1 MDVLRRIRFYA
12 VLAWLAACALWLL
25 AHHGLP
31 GLLGG
36 AVLAALVLAACRSGG
51 ARAEREREEVER
63 FDLCRRLTDQEF
75 DLDPLFKKYT
85 HNIHHNSL
93 HNSD

>member
-1 MDVLRRIRFYA
+1 MGVLRRIRFYA
-12 VLAWLAACALWLL
+12 ALAWLAACALWLL

-51 ARAEREREEVER
+51 ADAECEREEVER
-63 FDLCRRLTDQEF
+63 FDPCPGPTLYQRRYDVFYKHL
-75 DLDPLFKKYT
+75 PG
-85 HNIHHNSL
+85 NIYH
-93 HNSD
+93 DRQ